1 MCPAIALDLE
11 NWERERISALLSKLL
26 SEMKPPKIL
35 VFRCQWA
42 VFPPLDGEFSPN
54 IRAIDLPCAARVD
67 TFHLLEAF
75 QKGVDGVLVAAC
87 LEDDCKLEKGSWWAQ
102 HLVAKLRESLSQIGF
117 PDRLH
122 FCSVAARYPED
133 FDRELRQ
140 FSQRIEAI
148 CLKKEGK

>member
-87 LEDDCKLEKGSWWAQ
+87 PEDDCKLEKGSWWAQ